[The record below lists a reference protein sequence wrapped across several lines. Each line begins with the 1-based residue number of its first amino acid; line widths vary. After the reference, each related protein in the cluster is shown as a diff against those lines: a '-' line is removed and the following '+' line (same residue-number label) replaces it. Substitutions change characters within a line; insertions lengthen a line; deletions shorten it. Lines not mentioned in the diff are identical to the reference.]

1 MYTELVSAHSLL
13 DEGSMDMSPVKE
25 AVHQDER
32 VNFHKNNHK
41 AGKLPRAYYE
51 QLMRHDWFT
60 RVNHRIR
67 QRGWGK

>member
-1 MYTELVSAHSLL
+1 
-13 DEGSMDMSPVKE
+13 MSPVKE